1 MLFSPVA
8 DHPFAT
14 GFWDTALLVLITLA
28 FTSLFVWLWWRSR
41 DVEPEMEEEE
51 EIRRLGD

>member
-1 MLFSPVA
+1 MLFSPA
-8 DHPFAT
+8 ASHPFTT

-28 FTSLFVWLWWRSR
+28 FTGLFVWLWWRSR